1 MAPCPYPRLNGTT
14 LCFRGQIY
22 EARDELEM
30 AKTCYE
36 NSLSVNPTHVSSLH
50 RLGWVN
56 HVLGFDRLAEQ
67 SLKAAV
73 RIDPHNDRIWSLLG
87 EIKGGL
93 HGLLVKFC
101 LD

>member
-1 MAPCPYPRLNGTT
+1 
-14 LCFRGQIY
+14 
-22 EARDELEM
+22 M

-87 EIKGGL
+87 EIKGCK
-93 HGLLVKFC
+93 HGLVKFR
-101 LD
+101 LFDKLVLSVQGDPSHLGPGLG

>member
-1 MAPCPYPRLNGTT
+1 
-14 LCFRGQIY
+14 
-22 EARDELEM
+22 M

-87 EIKGGL
+87 EIKEWTSSL
-93 HGLLVKFC
+93 SDLNLEFDRISPY
-101 LD
+101 LTI